1 MNPHEIDALK
11 NAKQRLKAHSP
22 SGFDK
27 IVAAAAATIAEQCND
42 PCTVSIKEQ
51 FDSPLGH
58 RRDPQGG
65 RQVPPRSR
73 SSAGVECVDVET
85 LAAAITPCPVSP
97 AAQTVT
103 SRESSQKDRPF
114 FLFFVTNFYVL

>member
-11 NAKQRLKAHSP
+11 NAKQRLEAHSP

-27 IVAAAAATIAEQCND
+27 IVVAAAATIAEQCND

-65 RQVPPRSR
+65 RQVPHVPTHR
-73 SSAGVECVDVET
+73 
-85 LAAAITPCPVSP
+85 LAWSVSMWRLSP
-97 AAQTVT
+97 
-103 SRESSQKDRPF
+103 PP
-114 FLFFVTNFYVL
+114 